1 MKIIIFLLL
10 CTRSCSYKNIFSKYS
25 STYLHALREPNN
37 KKFEDMDNFEKFEKF
52 SEEQN
57 SIMQNE
63 YLYRIYNQLNNVTT
77 HVSVLDINFKNIV
90 ETMDNNMV
98 ENVLKH
104 IPKRPE
110 TQEEIIDDSFEGFLK
125 GEFENIPKKHKNFID
140 FDEYYIWRQTAG
152 LVLTEEEVY
161 FYYSIVVG
169 ENQLCNI
176 MQFITINHLIDESD
190 FPIS

>member
-1 MKIIIFLLL
+1 M
-10 CTRSCSYKNIFSKYS
+10 SCSYKNIFSKYS
-25 STYLHALREPNN
+25 STYLQALREPNN

-52 SEEQN
+52 SEQQN

-77 HVSVLDINFKNIV
+77 HVTVLDINFKNIV

-190 FPIS
+190 FPIN